1 MNASTQSLMESGALK
16 SNRAFQPMEAL
27 FVFYLYVS
35 QIYYGYRY
43 IFQYGSESTSGTY
56 SDTPMPFQ
64 VAKYVLTAVLF
75 VGSFTILLARN
86 RTKIHLSRS
95 SRSFLV
101 LLGGFV
107 GYSLAINLT
116 MVSEENSGGDPAF
129 LKAFFFLPLLALLP
143 FHYQGRESLKSYVG
157 VVVGFGLVYHT
168 IYTIAQVLCYL
179 LFGRLPALAFI
190 GALVRFGGGWDDPNG
205 FGTFLALPLLIF
217 LGSRFVSGVKRYFGV
232 FLVITLL
239 GLTTSV
245 TGIAACIVGLVWY
258 AWLKRRMFVVFLIV
272 VPPVVLVAASET
284 LQDLLLY
291 AYQTKSQSAQEHLD
305 QFSIADF
312 LRDSNTFELLLG
324 NHLAGGTRN
333 ESFYLSLL
341 QNYGIIGLLWLG
353 AIITLT
359 LANALHKISA
369 AKRNR
374 DLDSAEIFTVLAC
387 FIAGFCVA
395 SAITPSFYVFP
406 VNFYFWLAVFLIWL
420 APASC
425 IGSTRPIPSKTVY
438 ALN

>member
-1 MNASTQSLMESGALK
+1 MEVIFL
-16 SNRAFQPMEAL
+16 
-27 FVFYLYVS
+27 FYLYVS
-35 QIYYGYRY
+35 QVYYGYRY

-64 VAKYVLTAVLF
+64 VAKYVVTAILF
-75 VGSFTILLARN
+75 AGSFVILLAKN
-86 RTKIHLSRS
+86 RVKVRLTYSN
-95 SRSFLV
+95 RSFLV

-116 MVSEENSGGDPAF
+116 MISEENSGGDPAF

-157 VVVGFGLVYHT
+157 VVVGFGLVYHS

-190 GALVRFGGGWDDPNG
+190 GGLVRFGGGWDDPNG
-205 FGTFLALPLLIF
+205 FGTFLALPLLMF
-217 LGSRFVSGVKRYFGV
+217 LGSRFATGAKRYFGIFV
-232 FLVITLL
+232 VVALL

-245 TGIAACIVGLVWY
+245 TGIAACVVGLVWY
-258 AWLKRRMFVVFLIV
+258 AWLKRRMFIVFLIAI
-272 VPPVVLVAASET
+272 PPVVVVAASEA
-284 LQDLLLY
+284 LQDMLLY
-291 AYQTKSQSAQEHLD
+291 AYEAKSKSAQEHLD
-305 QFSIADF
+305 QFSVTDF

-341 QNYGIIGLLWLG
+341 QNYGIIGLLWLA
-353 AIITLT
+353 AIIMLT
-359 LANALHKISA
+359 LANALHKASA

-374 DLDSAEIFTVLAC
+374 DSDSAEIFTVLAC
-387 FIAGFCVA
+387 FVAAFCVA
-395 SAITPSFYVFP
+395 STITPSFYVFP
-406 VNFYFWLAVFLIWL
+406 VNLYFWLAVFLIWL
-420 APASC
+420 SPASYTKNTQ
-425 IGSTRPIPSKTVY
+425 SVPSQTVY
-438 ALN
+438 ALT